1 MRIASVEDDKSQSEL
16 IQQILVSAG
25 HECECFANGGT
36 FLRALREQAFDL
48 LVVDWQLP
56 DTSGLEVVTW
66 VRQNSGPNPPILFL
80 TSRSMEEDI
89 VAGLGAGA
97 DDYMVKPIR
106 RAELVARVSAL
117 LRRTYP
123 QAQQDS
129 AVIRVGNYR
138 VDPQARTV
146 TCGENKAEISPRE
159 FDLALFLFRNLGRLV
174 SREVMEQAVWG
185 REIGAGSR
193 TLDTHISRLRIK
205 LALRPENGV
214 RLTSVYSHG
223 YRFEAAGDGD
233 KQDHQ
238 NTPDALGKPDL

>member
-1 MRIASVEDDKSQSEL
+1 MKIASVEDDKSQAEL
-16 IQQILVSAG
+16 IQQILNSAG
-25 HECECFANGGT
+25 HQCECFASGGS
-36 FLRALREQAFDL
+36 FLRALREKSFDL

-56 DTSGLEVVTW
+56 DTSGFEVVTW
-66 VRQNSGPNPPILFL
+66 VRQNSGRNPPILFL
-80 TSRSMEEDI
+80 TSRSLEEDI

-97 DDYMVKPIR
+97 DDYMIKPIR

-123 QAQQDS
+123 QAEQDN
-129 AVIRVGNYR
+129 AVLHVGSYR
-138 VDPQARTV
+138 VDTQARTV
-146 TCGENKAEISPRE
+146 EVGGAKAEVSPRE

-174 SREVMEQAVWG
+174 SREVAEQAVWG
-185 REIGAGSR
+185 RAIGAGSR

-223 YRFEAAGDGD
+223 YRFEATADGD
-233 KQDHQ
+233 KQED
-238 NTPDALGKPDL
+238 